1 MFKVREFVMAS
12 PRALYERPGKR
23 AALAGARITAESV
36 QEMHYVRTMPRT
48 MSMVTL
54 HLNDSEHHE
63 LVVTGE
69 ELVRGPI
76 AAGTVALLPS
86 GMGVE
91 SWVKDRFD
99 LLLLFIPNHLMEAM
113 TQRLEVLADLDAGG
127 APRPICRH
135 DRALLHLG
143 HAIIS
148 AMEVEEPALRE
159 VQFEAMAEAFLT
171 RLLVQHVARPRRRVR
186 GGLRPCDLRQ
196 ALTLMEEGGVD
207 PFRVEDI
214 AAQLGLS
221 AFHFCRAFKETTGM
235 PPLRFIQQRR
245 LARAREILSQRTLS
259 VSDVS
264 AEVGYRDPSHFAALF
279 RREFGVSPGEFRRS
293 LQASPANGPREDL

>member
-1 MFKVREFVMAS
+1 MFKVREFVMAN
-12 PRALYERPGKR
+12 PRALYERPGKH
-23 AALAGARITAESV
+23 AALAGARITADRV

-54 HLNDSEHHE
+54 HLNDSRHHE

-86 GMGVE
+86 GKGVE

-99 LLLLFIPNHLMEAM
+99 LLLLFIPNHFMEAM
-113 TQRLEVLADLDAGG
+113 TQRLEVLADLDAG
-127 APRPICRH
+127 APRPICRQ

-143 HAIIS
+143 HAIIG

-196 ALTLMEEGGVD
+196 ALALMEEGGAD
-207 PFRVEDI
+207 QFRVEDI

-221 AFHFCRAFKETTGM
+221 AFHFCRAFKESTGM

-245 LARAREILSQRTLS
+245 LARAREMLSQRTLS

-293 LQASPANGPREDL
+293 LQASPETGA